1 MQQWSQSHTQVPY
14 VSIPVILDKCSH
26 DNPLVIYF
34 AIPCSC
40 AFWVSSRQRKVYIK
54 LLCDQEP
61 SLEMFHYSVITFSIK
76 LYLWA
81 HPECEKY
88 LVEIYNTA
96 VFKITVNFQVKFHQR
111 EHCEIKVLRP
121 VCESPWSVDSKTTI
135 TFNFLRHSSRVL
147 AGERYFAIPAR
158 CSGRAKNHKKM
169 CYFQPEFHL
178 SKHYDN
184 KFIRPDLES
193 PWSVDFKTTIT
204 FKFTTHSSWVLACQ
218 RYFTIPS
225 RCAEMAKN
233 RQKMPDFTWNSTN
246 LKVPKVQKKIY
257 PHFLH
262 TKRHSKNTSHLTKS
276 NVCFFQH
283 YLM

>member
-1 MQQWSQSHTQVPY
+1 MLRKSQKSQ
-14 VSIPVILDKCSH
+14 
-26 DNPLVIYF
+26 
-34 AIPCSC
+34 
-40 AFWVSSRQRKVYIK
+40 
-54 LLCDQEP
+54 
-61 SLEMFHYSVITFSIK
+61 
-76 LYLWA
+76 
-81 HPECEKY
+81 
-88 LVEIYNTA
+88 
-96 VFKITVNFQVKFHQR
+96 
-111 EHCEIKVLRP
+111 
-121 VCESPWSVDSKTTI
+121 
-135 TFNFLRHSSRVL
+135 
-147 AGERYFAIPAR
+147 
-158 CSGRAKNHKKM
+158 KM

-204 FKFTTHSSWVLACQ
+204 FKFTTHLSWVLACQ

-276 NVCFFQH
+276 NFCFFQH
-283 YLM
+283 TLLSKWQLTSRAGTEKLLALKRKSRFGTWWWEHG